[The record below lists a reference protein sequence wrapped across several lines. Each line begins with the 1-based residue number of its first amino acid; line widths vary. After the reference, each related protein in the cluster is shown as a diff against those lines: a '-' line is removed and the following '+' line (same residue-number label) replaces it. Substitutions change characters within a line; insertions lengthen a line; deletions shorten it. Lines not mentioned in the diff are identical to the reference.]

1 MTNRP
6 KSKLEN
12 ILSGD
17 EEPPFVEGSAKQ
29 GLLGGSAK
37 EKEADDSAKEAPV
50 FGPGSTDGP
59 GRQLEHNRTKEI
71 LELEAKLNRDVKEQ
85 DHKQEMDKTEKRHA
99 RDMNIGA
106 AVFIALLV
114 LMISVL
120 LVIVSFGIT
129 IPLLGITGA
138 NDKEL
143 QKLAISSLGPLA
155 GLSIGF
161 FSGKIKW
168 PG

>member
-1 MTNRP
+1 MTNKP
-6 KSKLEN
+6 IKLDN
-12 ILSGD
+12 FLSGGVN
-17 EEPPFVEGSAKQ
+17 PPFAIGSVK
-29 GLLGGSAK
+29 
-37 EKEADDSAKEAPV
+37 P
-50 FGPGSTDGP
+50 FGPGSAEGLDK
-59 GRQLEHNRTKEI
+59 QLEHNRTKEI
-71 LELEAKLNRDVKEQ
+71 LELEAKLKREEKEQ
-85 DHKQEMDKTEKRHA
+85 AHKQTMDITERTHA
-99 RDMNIGA
+99 RNMNIGA
-106 AVFIALLV
+106 AGFIALLV

-129 IPLLGITGA
+129 IPGIKGT